1 MNTIK
6 LLMPLLIAY
15 SINAADSEDT
25 KKAVETLKEKGK
37 TSFFNEEKTYILNT
51 NPTNYSPDQS
61 SLRYHEFFN
70 GKEALS
76 YEYEESFNDTIRT
89 TAIYDY
95 LRGKVDGTPDICVIT
110 EMTKNQR
117 RKMSLDRSYVP
128 TIFTT
133 VGKIDSTQN
142 ARYNEAIEEIIARKQ

>member
-1 MNTIK
+1 MNTLK
-6 LLMPLLIAY
+6 LLIPLLIAY
-15 SINAADSEDT
+15 SINAADPQDT
-25 KKAVETLKEKGK
+25 KKAVEILKDKGK
-37 TSFFNEEKTYILNT
+37 TSFFNEEKTYILT
-51 NPTNYSPDQS
+51 TKPANYSPDQS

-76 YEYEESFNDTIRT
+76 YEYEESFGDTIRT

-95 LRGKVDGTPDICVIT
+95 LGGKIDGTPDICVIT

-128 TIFTT
+128 ITFTT

-142 ARYNEAIEEIIARKQ
+142 ARYNEAIDEIITKK